1 MITNSAEYG
10 TNGWVTYNTTSVVK
24 CSAQAYPNDVPD
36 IAVQTVAF
44 RNIYVQA
51 GASSVTK
58 IDSVTNHGMKDVAFK
73 ISRVDGAP
81 MELYKNGQEPV
92 FRRYERA
99 CGRVY
104 RIYRGR
110 HRENRQFRLVLHKT
124 SCRKLLSRRNRSHRL

>member
-36 IAVQTVAF
+36 VAVQTVAF

-51 GASSVTK
+51 GLLSVTK

-81 MELYKNGQEPV
+81 MELYKK
-92 FRRYERA
+92 RTRA
-99 CGRVY
+99 SIQQTRT
-104 RIYRGR
+104 
-110 HRENRQFRLVLHKT
+110 RLRT
-124 SCRKLLSRRNRSHRL
+124 DIPNISRTTP